1 MDILNLN
8 KFLFDNINNK
18 NKTKNNKYF
27 LGNQSGSNISFTI
40 ANIANKNP
48 LNNNNFYLIITP
60 DTKTARQLEQ
70 EIPIFLNNKIKTQI
84 FPDWETLPYD
94 HFSAHQDIVS
104 KRLEILAN
112 LNSEKNLILICS
124 LNALMHPV
132 PAKDYIGKHSLDLK
146 TGQTLNLTQKRR
158 ELEKNGYLCVQNVL
172 SSGEFAVRGS
182 LLDIF
187 PMGSKTPYRV
197 DLFDDEIESIKAFDP
212 ETQRSLENI
221 NNINL
226 LPAREYPITAESNKI
241 FSENFAK
248 YFPKCENNQL
258 VNSLISGKPIP
269 GMEYYL
275 PLFFDKKYNLLDFIP
290 ENTNI
295 ILTERLNQIGEKL
308 WLDIQ
313 NQYEQ
318 NKFSLSHPPLLPKD
332 LFTPIN
338 NIFEKINK
346 YTQINLQKLSLAKIS
361 SHSKNIEYKSLPD
374 LKINP
379 KLDCPQEKLKDFI
392 HKSEE
397 DNIKVILCAQ
407 SPGRLEHLKAH
418 LLNIRLSAKE
428 INNWQ
433 EFYLNNKLNNKNNN
447 HLAIML
453 APIHNSIYLA
463 DANLVF
469 IAETNLFENFTPQ
482 RRIKS
487 SAKNQKITEESREL
501 FADASELQLNEA
513 VVHLEHGVGI
523 YRGLET
529 LKINNDN
536 NDFLKITYKND
547 DILYVPIS
555 QINLI
560 SKYQALSSDIIPVNR
575 LGTDKWAQTKEK
587 ALKKIRDVAAELLD
601 IYAKRELRKGFA
613 MTKNNSQNNSES
625 NSDTNKFN
633 NEFPFELTPDQARAI
648 TETINDLQNSKPM
661 DRLLCGDV
669 GFGKT
674 EVAMRAAFLCVQ
686 NFKQVAV
693 LVPTTLLAQQ
703 HGERFEDR
711 FANWPVSIEV
721 ISRFKSAKQQNLIK
735 QKLESGKIDIIIG
748 THKLLSDDIKFKDLG
763 LLVIDEE
770 HRFGVRQKEK
780 MKAMRTEVDIL
791 SMTATPI
798 PRTLSMAFSHIREF
812 SIIATPPAKRLNVK
826 TFINEYDMRP
836 IKEAITREVHRSG
849 QVFYLH
855 NNVKTIEIEAHKLS
869 NLLPEIEFGIAH
881 GQMRPAELEKVMAD
895 FNSHK
900 FQVLIC
906 STIIE
911 TGIDIPNA
919 NTIIINRADKLGLAQ
934 LHQLRGRVGRSHHQ
948 AYAYLLTPETQ
959 VLSSDAKKRLKAF
972 ESTESLSAG
981 LTLATHDLE
990 IRGAGEL
997 LGQQQSGQINGIG
1010 FHLYAELLDKTVKA
1024 MQSGRDPSLLESLSD
1039 PDCKIDLALSLI
1051 IPDSYLPDVN
1061 LRLKCYK
1068 QITHAKTHDQLD
1080 QIQINMID
1088 RFGSLPEPTQSLFA
1102 SMHLKLKAKNCGV
1115 IEIKGNLQQ
1124 TSLSFI
1130 KDAPINLQKLVIL
1143 VAQQPEHYQMLP
1155 NDKVRVRFP
1164 ELENIDNI
1172 KVMISKYFEKLDK
1185 LLKTIK

>member
-1 MDILNLN
+1 MLDLLNLN
-8 KFLFDNINNK
+8 KFLFKNIN
-18 NKTKNNKYF
+18 KNNKFYI
-27 LGNQSGSNISFTI
+27 GNQTGSNTSFTI
-40 ANIANKNP
+40 ANINQINNKSDRQ
-48 LNNNNFYLIITP
+48 FYFIITP

-70 EIPIFLNNKIKTQI
+70 EIPLFLNNDIKTQI

-94 HFSAHQDIVS
+94 HFSAHQDIIS
-104 KRLEILAN
+104 NRLEILSN
-112 LNSEKNLILICS
+112 LSSQESGILICP

-132 PAKDYIGKHSLDLK
+132 PSIEYIAKHSLDLK
-146 TGQTLNLTQKRR
+146 VGQNLNLTQKRR

-187 PMGSKTPYRV
+187 PMGSKNPYRV
-197 DLFDDEIESIKAFDP
+197 DLFDDEIESIKSFDP

-221 NNINL
+221 TNIKL
-226 LPAREYPITAESNKI
+226 LPAREYPITDQSNKI
-241 FSENFAK
+241 FSDNFK
-248 YFPKCENNQL
+248 NYFPKHANDQL
-258 VNSLISGKPIP
+258 IKSINEGKPIP

-275 PLFFDKKYNLLDFIP
+275 PLFFGKKNNILDFIP
-290 ENTNI
+290 ENTQI
-295 ILTERLNQIGEKL
+295 ILSERLNQIGEKL
-308 WLDIQ
+308 WQDIQ

-338 NIFEKINK
+338 NIFEKINN
-346 YTQINLQKLSLAKIS
+346 YPQINLQKLPLAKIS
-361 SHSKNIEYKSLPD
+361 SNAKNIEYKSLPD

-379 KLDCPQEKLKDFI
+379 KLDCPQEKLKVFL
-392 HKSEE
+392 HKCND
-397 DNIKVILCAQ
+397 DNINIILCAQ
-407 SPGRLEHLKAH
+407 SPGRSEHLKAH
-418 LLNIRLSAKE
+418 LLNINLHAKE

-433 EFYLNNKLNNKNNN
+433 DFYKNNQN
-447 HLAIML
+447 IKDNLAIML
-453 APIHNSIYLA
+453 APIEQSIYLS
-463 DANLVF
+463 DANLIF
-469 IAETNLFENFTPQ
+469 IAETDLFENFTPQ

-487 SAKNQKITEESREL
+487 RAKNQQIVEESREL
-501 FADASELQLNEA
+501 FADVSELEINEA
-513 VVHLEHGVGI
+513 IVHLEHGVGI

-529 LKINNDN
+529 LNINGDN

-547 DILYVPIS
+547 DILYVPIN

-560 SKYQALSSDIIPVNR
+560 SKYQALSSDVIPVNK
-575 LGTDKWAQTKEK
+575 LGTDKWSQTKEK

-601 IYAKRELRKGFA
+601 IYAKRELKVGFA
-613 MTKNNSQNNSES
+613 MTKNES
-625 NSDTNKFN
+625 NNNTDSEKFN
-633 NEFPFELTPDQARAI
+633 DEFPFELTPDQARAI
-648 TETINDLQNSKPM
+648 KETIDDLKAPKPM

-686 NFKQVAV
+686 NFKQVAI
-693 LVPTTLLAQQ
+693 LVPTTLLGQQ

-721 ISRFKSAKQQNLIK
+721 ISRFKSTKQQTLIK
-735 QKLESGKIDIIIG
+735 KKLESGQIDIIIG

-763 LLVIDEE
+763 LLIIDEE
-770 HRFGVRQKEK
+770 HRFGVSQKEK

-826 TFINEYDMRP
+826 TFINEYDIRP

-855 NNVKTIEIEAHKLS
+855 NDVKTIEIEAHRLS
-869 NLLPEIEFGIAH
+869 NALPDINFGIAH

-895 FNSHK
+895 FYHHK

-919 NTIIINRADKLGLAQ
+919 NTIIINRADRLGLAQ

-1039 PDCKIDLALSLI
+1039 PDCKIDISLSLI

-1080 QIQINMID
+1080 KIQINMID
-1088 RFGSLPEPTQSLFA
+1088 RFGALPEPTQSLFA
-1102 SMHLKLKAKNCGV
+1102 SMHLKLNAKESGV

-1143 VAQQPEHYQMLP
+1143 VAQQPADYQMMP
-1155 NDKVRVRFP
+1155 NDKVKVRFP

-1172 KVMISKYFEKLDK
+1172 KVIISKYFEKLDK
-1185 LLKTIK
+1185 FLKIIG